1 MFNLASAA
9 LGACWYS
16 ESGVGILLLSFS
28 GGRHSDSYREKF
40 WPAAGAGAEVE
51 SVFEDAEASS
61 EEAETFMTRA
71 GGAAVGAAGAG
82 AAAATTGAPATTR
95 AGMVGW
101 AGVKF
106 SSPAM
111 AIEIFAGSPTGTG
124 GSGDPSG
131 PAAKVVPA
139 V

>member
-1 MFNLASAA
+1 
-9 LGACWYS
+9 
-16 ESGVGILLLSFS
+16 
-28 GGRHSDSYREKF
+28 
-40 WPAAGAGAEVE
+40 
-51 SVFEDAEASS
+51 VFEDAEASR
-61 EEAETFMTRA
+61 EEADTFMTRA
-71 GGAAVGAAGAG
+71 GGAAVGAVGAG
-82 AAAATTGAPATTR
+82 AAATTGAPATTR

-101 AGVKF
+101 AGVKS

-124 GSGDPSG
+124 GGGGPSG